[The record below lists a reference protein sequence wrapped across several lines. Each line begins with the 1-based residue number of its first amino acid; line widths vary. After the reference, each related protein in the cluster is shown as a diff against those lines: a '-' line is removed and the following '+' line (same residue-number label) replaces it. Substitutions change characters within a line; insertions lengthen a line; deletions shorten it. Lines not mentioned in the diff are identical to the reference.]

1 MSKYVKWA
9 HIQCNY
15 RCNSTTRTFLLT
27 KHDTQND
34 GNLPKILRYNPLQ
47 RLSGVE
53 TSNTTG
59 KETVYPIYSCHEKD
73 RFFTTKANRTKDFQ
87 DVYGHINPKDGCYNI
102 LKLKVL
108 DEKYDV
114 NTNNYLK
121 AENSVSAT
129 TLTPSN
135 NSNTD
140 ELMSKRLIKRDKM
153 KHQKDLFQTLNSFKQ
168 KDTNERKRLRYSF
181 VQSTEL
187 I

>member
-1 MSKYVKWA
+1 MLQNVSFL
-9 HIQCNY
+9 
-15 RCNSTTRTFLLT
+15 ST
-27 KHDTQND
+27 DTQND
-34 GNLPKILRYNPLQ
+34 DNLPKILRYNPLQ
-47 RLSGVE
+47 SLSRVE
-53 TSNTTG
+53 ASNTNG

-108 DEKYDV
+108 DEKYV